1 MPDEAPE
8 LAHARELSPSPPPPR
23 NFADDIFAA
32 MRRRW
37 GTIAAI
43 AILATALAWIAAA
56 MQPKKYRA
64 IAMGAVTPIA
74 ELTSSEMI
82 RGVDTLERRVVVAS
96 VAALASAPATTN
108 AARAGNYEVTAV
120 VLPNTNLFNIEVEG
134 ANPREAAAIANRVP
148 PILSQQSRA
157 MFRVYSVTLLSP
169 APVPR
174 VAVLPRVGRAA
185 ATGLFFGILI
195 GIAAA
200 YLLNQRRPIER
211 NV

>member
-1 MPDEAPE
+1 MMRMPDDAPE
-8 LAHARELSPSPPPPR
+8 LAHARELAPPPPPPR
-23 NFADDIFAA
+23 NFADDVFAA

-43 AILATALAWIAAA
+43 AILATVLAWIAAA

-96 VAALASAPATTN
+96 VAALASAPATTH
-108 AARAGNYEVTAV
+108 AAQAGNYDVTAI

-134 ANPREAAAIANRVP
+134 ANPREAAAIANRVT
-148 PILSQQSRA
+148 PILSRQSRA
-157 MFRVYSVTLLSP
+157 MFRVYGVTLLSP
-169 APVPR
+169 APVPS
-174 VAVLPRVGRAA
+174 APVLPRVGRAA

-195 GIAAA
+195 GIAVA
-200 YLLNQRRPIER
+200 YLLHQRRG
-211 NV
+211 V